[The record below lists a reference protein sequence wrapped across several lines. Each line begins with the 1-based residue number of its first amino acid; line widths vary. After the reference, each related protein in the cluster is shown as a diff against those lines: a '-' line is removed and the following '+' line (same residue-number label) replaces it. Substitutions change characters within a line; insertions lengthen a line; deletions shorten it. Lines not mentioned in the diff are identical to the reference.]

1 MINYILF
8 NDLKIVNVMSRE
20 KITISRYFYEQ
31 TCAEDFCGENSVKKK
46 YLTHFSAYSTMQQ
59 SAILCAGCP
68 TWMVKMEKIVEQ
80 GLLYDFY
87 GELLTKHQQE
97 IYESVV
103 YENLSLGEIAEK
115 EGVSRQAVHDIVK
128 RCDKTLLGYEEKL
141 KLVARF
147 ESIRE
152 KIEEIN
158 RFSAQYEN
166 GELKDAAAYGS
177 RIRELSAKI
186 MQEL

>member
-1 MINYILF
+1 
-8 NDLKIVNVMSRE
+8 
-20 KITISRYFYEQ
+20 
-31 TCAEDFCGENSVKKK
+31 
-46 YLTHFSAYSTMQQ
+46 
-59 SAILCAGCP
+59 
-68 TWMVKMEKIVEQ
+68 MEKIVEQ

-87 GELLTKHQQE
+87 GELLTRHQQE

-103 YENLSLGEIAEK
+103 YENLSLGEIAEA

-128 RCDKTLLGYEEKL
+128 RCDKMLLGYEEKL

-152 KIEEIN
+152 KIAQIN
-158 RFSAQYEN
+158 ELSVRFEN
-166 GELKDAAAYGS
+166 GEQRDQKLYGS
-177 RIRELSAKI
+177 QIRELSDQI